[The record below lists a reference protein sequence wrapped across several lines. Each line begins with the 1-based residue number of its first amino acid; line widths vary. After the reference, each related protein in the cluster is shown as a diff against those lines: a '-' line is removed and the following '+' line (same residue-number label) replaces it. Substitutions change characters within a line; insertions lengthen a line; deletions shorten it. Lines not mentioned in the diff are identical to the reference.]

1 MTRFGELL
9 KGSVTTGS
17 VEKTDELPPRPEE
30 EIASNVES
38 FENDLKR
45 IKYSDL
51 DFNSMSKLELESYGR
66 TLGVELDRRQSKDK
80 LINQLK
86 NIT

>member
-30 EIASNVES
+30 EIASNIES
-38 FENDLKR
+38 S
-45 IKYSDL
+45 SDL

-86 NIT
+86 SIT

>member
-17 VEKTDELPPRPEE
+17 VEKIDELPPRPEE

-38 FENDLKR
+38 SS
-45 IKYSDL
+45 SDL

-86 NIT
+86 DIK

>member
-17 VEKTDELPPRPEE
+17 VEKIDELPPRPEE
-30 EIASNVES
+30 EIASNIES
-38 FENDLKR
+38 S
-45 IKYSDL
+45 SDL

>member
-17 VEKTDELPPRPEE
+17 VEKIDELPPRPEE
-30 EIASNVES
+30 EIASNIES
-38 FENDLKR
+38 S
-45 IKYSDL
+45 SDL

-66 TLGVELDRRQSKDK
+66 TLGVELDLS
-80 LINQLK
+80 LIH
-86 NIT
+86 I

>member
-38 FENDLKR
+38 S
-45 IKYSDL
+45 SDL

-86 NIT
+86 AIILNSQTGEY

>member
-1 MTRFGELL
+1 MTRFGQLL
-9 KGSVTTGS
+9 KGDVTTTS
-17 VEKTDELPPRPEE
+17 VDELPPRPEE

-38 FENDLKR
+38 PS
-45 IKYSDL
+45 SDL
-51 DFNSMSKLELESYGR
+51 DFDSMSKLELESYGR

-86 NIT
+86 DIK

>member
-9 KGSVTTGS
+9 KGSVATGS

-38 FENDLKR
+38 
-45 IKYSDL
+45 SDL

-86 NIT
+86 DIT

>member
-17 VEKTDELPPRPEE
+17 VEKIDELPPRPEE

-38 FENDLKR
+38 S
-45 IKYSDL
+45 SDL

-86 NIT
+86 SIT

>member
-17 VEKTDELPPRPEE
+17 VKKIDELPPRPEE

-38 FENDLKR
+38 SS
-45 IKYSDL
+45 SDL

-86 NIT
+86 DIT

>member
-17 VEKTDELPPRPEE
+17 VEKIDELPPRPEE

-38 FENDLKR
+38 S
-45 IKYSDL
+45 SDL